1 MMSRQEK
8 KKKSKPLVS
17 RHPCFGP
24 AFTGDTAEL
33 RKRRVL
39 ASPRSPWTRNSAAEP
54 CEVACLSSTEVAAN
68 RLVSPVYLQLS
79 KPR

>member
-8 KKKSKPLVS
+8 KKIVAFGFTS
-17 RHPCFGP
+17 PCFGP

-39 ASPRSPWTRNSAAEP
+39 ASPRSPWTRNSAAEL